1 MIAVNDSFW
10 LITSAYILLNAEFRH
25 HPCYIELIELFHL
38 VYVVCVC
45 VFTYLC
51 MCYIYVHVICML
63 NKNTPGV
70 KKSEAKSEAPES
82 YSYKRL
88 KSVISGGGQG
98 PSCLLATM

>member
-1 MIAVNDSFW
+1 MINK
-10 LITSAYILLNAEFRH
+10 ITVHSVSTPCRLRRCVAKSLDTGNHSGNCPLECIQLTYIKS
-25 HPCYIELIELFHL
+25 ID
-38 VYVVCVC
+38 
-45 VFTYLC
+45 
-51 MCYIYVHVICML
+51 ML